1 MLQSDHVFSKIDLK
15 SAYHQVPLR
24 PEDKKFTAF
33 QVSGK
38 LYQFTRL
45 PFGATNAVAAFQRIM
60 DDFVARNKLRGV
72 FPYMDD
78 VIVGGATTADHDR
91 HLNAFMTAAKKE
103 GLTLNKSKCAFGLL
117 SIAMLG
123 HVISAGSKQPDPD
136 RFQTLFEYP
145 VPDDTKKLRRLI
157 GFFAYYAKWI
167 FQYSVKIHPLL
178 QALEQRAFPLSQS
191 IVSRIQELK
200 KEIASASLALPVDGK
215 GPLVLETDA
224 SAYAIGAA
232 VSQAGRPIA
241 FFSRTLNKSER
252 CYSSVEKE
260 ALAIVE
266 SFRRFENLLKV
277 YPVHVKRTKGASR
290 LSFPTVSRKLRTR
303 S

>member
-1 MLQSDHVFSKIDLK
+1 MLLPKNFVVHKPKDSMVIDYSETVNRFMSLDAYPFPDKEQLLDNAAKYHVFSKIDLK

-33 QVSGK
+33 QVSVK

-91 HLNAFMTAAKKE
+91 HLDAFMTAAKKE
-103 GLTLNKSKCAFGLL
+103 GLTLNKSKCAFGLRSL
-117 SIAMLG
+117 AMLG

-136 RFQTLFEYP
+136 RFQSLFEYP

-157 GFFAYYAKWI
+157 DFFAYYAKWI
-167 FQYSVKIHPLL
+167 FQYSVKIHPML
-178 QALEQRAFPLSQS
+178 QALEQRAFPLSSVDSKQN
-191 IVSRIQELK
+191 SR
-200 KEIASASLALPVDGK
+200 
-215 GPLVLETDA
+215 
-224 SAYAIGAA
+224 
-232 VSQAGRPIA
+232 
-241 FFSRTLNKSER
+241 
-252 CYSSVEKE
+252 VEE
-260 ALAIVE
+260 
-266 SFRRFENLLKV
+266 
-277 YPVHVKRTKGASR
+277 
-290 LSFPTVSRKLRTR
+290 
-303 S
+303 